1 MSSRASRRNDTT
13 DVIKKIQ
20 NDNKR
25 NQGLSRQA
33 YSGLASA
40 EYGDNTSSSSG
51 GSGTTS
57 GTSGWTGNATTDLNM
72 NTFDVI
78 SVDRLSFVKDSGVG
92 TNANTPQIY
101 ISSAASDMVFNHDAN
116 DFTWKHTNV
125 TSMTESTTTLKKES
139 TISPSFVLYNSRT
152 AAVGTAANI
161 YFDAKETT
169 TGNVSMGYITAETQ
183 DATVNGSGSL
193 HLGVRE
199 SGAATNYI
207 ELNEADD
214 NNIRIHRSLI
224 MNTSTIFLD
233 TDNDTYIESQTDDQL
248 KIYSGGTNVINIKP
262 TVVLVTQNID
272 MLGAKVTGLATPTA
286 TTDAA
291 NKAYVDSVGGGSTS
305 FIGFTGDDILDM
317 ATYDIERVGQIEFNT
332 TSHYIKSN
340 SVGFEY
346 RVPVGDTHEFFINGV
361 SELLIESDGTT
372 LGGDL
377 DLATNDIQNVD
388 QLNFEVTGQR
398 LNSTTS
404 SIQYE
409 VPSGDSHKFLVSSTT
424 EMTVAVG
431 AVTVTNDLT
440 VTDNT
445 TLGTYGGGHETNVNG
460 KIDFRENYS
469 ATNQTASDSDGYIDI
484 LVGGLAKK
492 LYYY

>member
-169 TGNVSMGYITAETQ
+169 TGNVSMG
-183 DATVNGSGSL
+183 
-193 HLGVRE
+193 
-199 SGAATNYI
+199 
-207 ELNEADD
+207 
-214 NNIRIHRSLI
+214 
-224 MNTSTIFLD
+224 
-233 TDNDTYIESQTDDQL
+233 
-248 KIYSGGTNVINIKP
+248 
-262 TVVLVTQNID
+262 
-272 MLGAKVTGLATPTA
+272 
-286 TTDAA
+286 
-291 NKAYVDSVGGGSTS
+291 
-305 FIGFTGDDILDM
+305 
-317 ATYDIERVGQIEFNT
+317 
-332 TSHYIKSN
+332 
-340 SVGFEY
+340 
-346 RVPVGDTHEFFINGV
+346 
-361 SELLIESDGTT
+361 
-372 LGGDL
+372 
-377 DLATNDIQNVD
+377 
-388 QLNFEVTGQR
+388 
-398 LNSTTS
+398 
-404 SIQYE
+404 
-409 VPSGDSHKFLVSSTT
+409 
-424 EMTVAVG
+424 
-431 AVTVTNDLT
+431 
-440 VTDNT
+440 
-445 TLGTYGGGHETNVNG
+445 
-460 KIDFRENYS
+460 
-469 ATNQTASDSDGYIDI
+469 
-484 LVGGLAKK
+484 
-492 LYYY
+492 